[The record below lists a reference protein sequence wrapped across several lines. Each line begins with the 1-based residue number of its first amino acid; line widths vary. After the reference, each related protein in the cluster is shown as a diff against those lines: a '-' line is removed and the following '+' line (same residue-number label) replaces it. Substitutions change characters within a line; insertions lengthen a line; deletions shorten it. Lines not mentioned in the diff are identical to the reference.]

1 MRADLHKSLI
11 YLDRE
16 SIADRFEVATGQSPD
31 TTITKNQG
39 KKAGAVI
46 PVFSAEVSA
55 QETRSFKVSTLGML
69 AHTWRALAAEPEL
82 DSTKFAPKII
92 SKYGWFSG
100 ELNVYQ
106 ASSVHRSGGTNE
118 VLAESEHFQIR
129 QSPTSSL
136 SLITTPE
143 YFLSGLGT
151 LLKLQKTVLKEM
163 SIPVRAFVRV
173 MAAQDHMKQ
182 WIAVPLVIL
191 ERQSNG

>member
-69 AHTWRALAAEPEL
+69 AHTWRARAAEPEL
-82 DSTKFAPKII
+82 DSTKFAPKMI

>member
-1 MRADLHKSLI
+1 
-11 YLDRE
+11 
-16 SIADRFEVATGQSPD
+16 
-31 TTITKNQG
+31 
-39 KKAGAVI
+39 
-46 PVFSAEVSA
+46 
-55 QETRSFKVSTLGML
+55 ML
-69 AHTWRALAAEPEL
+69 AHTWRARAAEPEL
-82 DSTKFAPKII
+82 DSTKFAPKMI

-163 SIPVRAFVRV
+163 SIPVRVFVRV